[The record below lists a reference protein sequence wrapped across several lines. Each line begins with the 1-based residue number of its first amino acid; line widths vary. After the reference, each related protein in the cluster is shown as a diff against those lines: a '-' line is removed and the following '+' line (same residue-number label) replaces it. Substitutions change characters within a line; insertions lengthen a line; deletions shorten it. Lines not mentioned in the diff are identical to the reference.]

1 LDALWVRPARRA
13 EHREPSAAALRDE
26 AAPSGARP
34 GAERRRAGL
43 AAIQRGASD
52 REPGAPAAAAPSEGR
67 RPVRQ
72 ARVSARAGTVPASV
86 LVRVSRLGTA
96 WSAPAPA
103 SESPF
108 AASSARAES
117 AFAASSARAESPFA
131 ASSARAES
139 AFAASSA
146 RAESAFAASSVELPL
161 PAPKQARIRRADARN
176 SSTSE
181 RLVGWPF
188 RRTDSEPA
196 ASRLVL
202 GGLIRSRDHPRLR
215 TLSEHSRPNGEFV
228 RGVSPRRRRAAGT
241 PETPSTR
248 IRFE

>member
-1 LDALWVRPARRA
+1 MDALWVRPARRA

-117 AFAASSARAESPFA
+117 AFAASSARAES
-131 ASSARAES
+131 
-139 AFAASSA
+139 
-146 RAESAFAASSVELPL
+146 AFAASSVELPL